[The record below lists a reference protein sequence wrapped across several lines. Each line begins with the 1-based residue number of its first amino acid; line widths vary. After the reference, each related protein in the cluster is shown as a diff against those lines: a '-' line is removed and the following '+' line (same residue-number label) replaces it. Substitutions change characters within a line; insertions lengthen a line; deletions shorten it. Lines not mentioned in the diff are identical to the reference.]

1 MYQLARP
8 YLFSA
13 LLLLLVLS
21 GCAQLTKSWASPELS
36 MAGFRLGEITPDRQT
51 FIISLKVKNPNDR
64 ILPVNGATY
73 ALEVEGHEIANG
85 SGGLDRQIPAFGEE
99 VVDVEVNTQLLDLI
113 RKVPE
118 LVLTGGRWDY
128 RISGILKLA
137 GGYLPVPFNYGGEVE
152 AADLMRLLG
161 DRKNGIGSLWIPD

>member
-1 MYQLARP
+1 MYQHARP

-21 GCAQLTKSWASPELS
+21 GCAQLTQLTEPWISPEVS
-36 MAGFRLGEITPDRQT
+36 MAGFRPGEFTPDRQT
-51 FIISLKVKNPNDR
+51 FIVSLKVKNPNDR
-64 ILPVNGATY
+64 TLPIKGATY

-85 SGGLDRQIPAFGEE
+85 GGDLDRQIPAFGEE
-99 VVDVEVNTQLLDLI
+99 VVDVEVNTQLFDLA

-118 LVLTGGRWDY
+118 LALTGGSWDY

-152 AADLMRLLG
+152 AADLMQLMMNR
-161 DRKNGIGSLWIPD
+161 